1 MLQWN
6 ETGGICENSAVTVCS
21 DSPGDKLL
29 LTQPINKSL
38 PAPDIYPVR
47 IFVNISYSYMD
58 CPTRTP
64 CNYDLQ
70 LEMNSGGSPLSAD
83 GIMPDSR
90 IRDGD
95 GSEMQFYFDLD
106 PHENDLF
113 HLVLVSRPMTYCVTV
128 SRVLVY
134 RYECPGHERQSAG
147 IARHPATQAPVNETV
162 SVTSQC
168 AENAH
173 HTELSQPN
181 SLFCSSEGKWNND
194 QTVCE
199 CDWGYYRDDDV
210 CKGNIGHVF

>member
-1 MLQWN
+1 M
-6 ETGGICENSAVTVCS
+6 CENSTVTVCS

-29 LTQPINKSL
+29 LTQLIDKSL

-58 CPTRTP
+58 CPKRTP

-70 LEMNSGGSPLSAD
+70 LEMNSGGSQSLSPD
-83 GIMPDSR
+83 GIMPDSH
-90 IRDGD
+90 IQDAD

-113 HLVLVSRPMTYCVTV
+113 QLVLVSRPMTYCVTV

-147 IARHPATQAPVNETV
+147 IARRPATQAPVSETV

-173 HTELSQPN
+173 QTQHSRPDAL
-181 SLFCSSEGKWNND
+181 LCSSEGKWYND
-194 QTVCE
+194 QTTCE
-199 CDWGYYRDDDV
+199 CDRGYYSDDNV